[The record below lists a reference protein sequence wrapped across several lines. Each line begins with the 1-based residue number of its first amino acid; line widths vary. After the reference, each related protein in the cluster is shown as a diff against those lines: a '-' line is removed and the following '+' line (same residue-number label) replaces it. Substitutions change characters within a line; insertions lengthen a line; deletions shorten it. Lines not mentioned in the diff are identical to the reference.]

1 MSIMKWF
8 NIKRWLHLESDLE
21 PKGSNPMSS
30 YSVDA
35 QLEFMGN
42 RLINTEQAISNM
54 SSKLSSNTQYLDAQM
69 QKLLEVEKQMEG
81 EIEAIHSALHYR
93 YSEIQGLE
101 ERFDEDLKSRKGS
114 ASNDLGI
121 LVDQHQRLRILEINL
136 DNDALDLEKAEYK
149 NKERHEHCVQRMNG
163 LAGKQDQIIDCIQG
177 DRKVITEL
185 QEKVD
190 KMDKLI
196 NKVARDINK
205 GEKAKAEKDVVVLKK
220 ADKVQDKKLSKL
232 EKKEPKAKKKVKK

>member
-8 NIKRWLHLESDLE
+8 SFNRWLQFDRDIE
-21 PKGSNPMSS
+21 PVGADAISEC
-30 YSVDA
+30 SVDA
-35 QLEFMGN
+35 QLEFMST

-54 SSKLSSNTQYLDAQM
+54 SSKLSNNTQYLGAQM
-69 QKLLEVEKQMEG
+69 QKLLELEQK
-81 EIEAIHSALHYR
+81 IEA
-93 YSEIQGLE
+93 
-101 ERFDEDLKSRKGS
+101 DLNSRKGS
-114 ASNDLGI
+114 ASDDLDI
-121 LVDQHQRLRILEINL
+121 FKDLHQRLVILETNL
-136 DNDALDLEKAEYK
+136 DNDALDLERAEYK
-149 NKERHEHCVQRMNG
+149 SKERHEHCVQRMNG

-205 GEKAKAEKDVVVLKK
+205 GEKVKAEKDVVVLKK

>member
-8 NIKRWLHLESDLE
+8 SFNRWLQFDRDIE
-21 PKGSNPMSS
+21 PVEAGPISEYSIDTQLQVMST
-30 YSVDA
+30 
-35 QLEFMGN
+35 
-42 RLINTEQAISNM
+42 RLINIEQCISNM

-69 QKLLEVEKQMEG
+69 QKLLEMEQRMQG

-93 YSEIQGLE
+93 RSEIQGLE

-114 ASNDLGI
+114 ASDDLDI
-121 LVDQHQRLRILEINL
+121 LMDQHKRLLILETNL
-136 DNDALDLEKAEYK
+136 ENDALDLERVEYK
-149 NKERHEHCVQRMNG
+149 SKERHEHCIQRMNG
-163 LAGKQDQIIDCIQG
+163 LHGKQDHIIDCIE
-177 DRKVITEL
+177 DARKVNTKL
-185 QEKVD
+185 QEKVN

-196 NKVARDINK
+196 NKVARDIKK